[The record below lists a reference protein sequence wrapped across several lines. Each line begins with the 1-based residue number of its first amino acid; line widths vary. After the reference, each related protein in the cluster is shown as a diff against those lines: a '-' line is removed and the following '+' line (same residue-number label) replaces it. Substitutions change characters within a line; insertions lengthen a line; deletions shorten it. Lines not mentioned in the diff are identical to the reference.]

1 MHQSHLP
8 LPISSLNGGRGGCQQ
23 HAHPLPVRTHQAV
36 GERSQVQSARQHGPS
51 TAPEWTP
58 PLEQAVS
65 GLPQVEGVEG
75 SASHGLWI
83 GHTVHMAN
91 GGQHVQ
97 GVQVGVCPLCVP
109 WEWHWR
115 GSGPGTGALR
125 LDQKR
130 AFILQCITPQNSHP
144 NQGPATCKTCVPH
157 AAWIWVWECL
167 HGRCP
172 HPSSQTPGI
181 RTPDGIPCNHY
192 VPKEKQH
199 LSPDIPTWAPSAT
212 LQEPTPNLLHP
223 PGPVCLSWRL
233 VIQAGR

>member
-8 LPISSLNGGRGGCQQ
+8 LPISSLNGGHSGCQQ

-75 SASHGLWI
+75 SASHGPWV

-130 AFILQCITPQNSHP
+130 AFILQCITPQTKAQRPAKPAFHMLPGYGSGSVSMADALILPHRHQGSGPQMGSPVIIMSPRKNS
-144 NQGPATCKTCVPH
+144 T
-157 AAWIWVWECL
+157 
-167 HGRCP
+167 
-172 HPSSQTPGI
+172 
-181 RTPDGIPCNHY
+181 
-192 VPKEKQH
+192 
-199 LSPDIPTWAPSAT
+199 
-212 LQEPTPNLLHP
+212 
-223 PGPVCLSWRL
+223 
-233 VIQAGR
+233 